1 MGKKRPFFEYKGFQ
15 GLFDAFNGGGRTD
28 YRSSHQYTPS
38 SETPRLPRSY
48 GGHRGRSH
56 GRHRSSHHSN
66 HRRGNY
72 QDSLVVAR
80 RRDYGRRGSRRRHS
94 VSSQDRR
101 HEKRRSRRGHSE
113 DEEDGR
119 RIPVARRRRRVL
131 DHGDFPAGLGA
142 SNRLAD
148 ESGDDVPLGYNAYD
162 TAARTVDP
170 EFSKRYARDVETG
183 RLPRSH
189 HSPDDDPDLALSHSR
204 RAHSEDGR
212 RSRFTGSPRGGRDE
226 GSFDDDSPPRHRRHT
241 HNGSHRNRRSRKRS
255 GIFSFFP
262 GGKSETASSYTA
274 EGSPR
279 YSKPYTEAHGRN
291 RKRHGIFRAGAAI
304 AAIVALVIAGRRV
317 QRWWRQ
323 NGQNEDEKS
332 DDASGHGAE
341 NGEQV
346 NEKQVAHGRR
356 PVGVRTTMYGPL
368 VKVPQNEAAIVEQ
381 GGKFKRKL
389 APGNNF
395 LVPGLERVAYT
406 HSLREAPVPIEPQ
419 QCYSRDNISVF
430 ADALMFIRVEDPVSA
445 SYEVHDLLRSMVML
459 ASATLKKEIGRLS
472 IDELFLDRV
481 GASDRIARTINQAA
495 RPWGVRCTR
504 FDLQDLDIPEE
515 VRMSIGRAAEAE
527 RLRRA
532 DILFSEGQREALIN
546 KAEGEMQAQ
555 IRMSQ
560 ARQLDIVNQSVGE
573 AHAIQERGEAIA
585 NAMRDIAEAVREP
598 GGEQAMRMRLV
609 EQYLNACAVA
619 KEAGEDGVP
628 YDPANVAAAMTN
640 AIGLLSALGDPSP
653 NVANPYI
660 VRPDPG
666 QGLGTAPMQ
675 GGHSVG
681 EHNVGEHDV
690 GEHDVGEHD
699 DDSGVYNYDGMNG
712 YGEDPHAG
720 SVVDERMSGSH
731 GQTNG
736 GLMSRNSSPADGS
749 FLNAQAYAYGKQA
762 SPTSSLQTGGVANM
776 GGFGSKL

>member
-15 GLFDAFNGGGRTD
+15 GFLDAFNGGAPSGTHSL
-28 YRSSHQYTPS
+28 YRYPPS
-38 SETPRLPRSY
+38 SETPRPPHSYRSY
-48 GGHRGRSH
+48 RDKNNRQHRP
-56 GRHRSSHHSN
+56 N
-66 HRRGNY
+66 HRRRNY

-80 RRDYGRRGSRRRHS
+80 KRDYGRRASTRRHS
-94 VSSQDRR
+94 LNPHDRR
-101 HEKRRSRRGHSE
+101 RAHRSSHLDYNQTEKDYPRRAL
-113 DEEDGR
+113 
-119 RIPVARRRRRVL
+119 PRRRPRVA

-142 SNRLAD
+142 SKRLAD
-148 ESGDDVPLGYNAYD
+148 DSADRAPLGYDAYD
-162 TAARTVDP
+162 VAARTVDP
-170 EFSKRYARDVETG
+170 DFSKKYAQDVETG
-183 RLPRSH
+183 RLPGAR
-189 HSPDDDPDLALSHSR
+189 HSPDPDIQDEVSHFR

-212 RSRFTGSPRGGRDE
+212 SRHTASIRRGRADLDSYDGT
-226 GSFDDDSPPRHRRHT
+226 SPPRRRRHT
-241 HNGSHRNRRSRKRS
+241 HNGSSKARRSRKRS
-255 GIFSFFP
+255 GIFSFFG
-262 GGKSETASSYTA
+262 GGKSETASSYSA
-274 EGSPR
+274 GGSPR
-279 YSKPYTEAHGRN
+279 YSKPYTEAHGRKK
-291 RKRHGIFRAGAAI
+291 KRHGIVRAGAAI
-304 AAIVALVIAGRRV
+304 AAIVALVIAGRRL

-323 NGQNEDEKS
+323 NGQEEDEKS
-332 DDASGHGAE
+332 DGGSGDAAE
-341 NGEQV
+341 NHEQEDEKLIA
-346 NEKQVAHGRR
+346 NERK
-356 PVGVRTTMYGPL
+356 PVGVRTSMYGPL

-419 QCYSRDNISVF
+419 QCFSRDNISVI

-445 SYEVHDLLRSMVML
+445 SYEVHDLLHSMVML
-459 ASATLKKEIGRLS
+459 AIATLKKEIGRLS

-481 GASDRIARTINQAA
+481 GASDRIARMINQAS

-504 FDLQDLDIPEE
+504 FDLQDLGIPEE

-560 ARQLDIVNQSVGE
+560 ARQMDIVNQAIGE

-585 NAMRDIAEAVREP
+585 NAMRDIAEAVKEP
-598 GGEQAMRMRLV
+598 GGEQAMRLRLA

-619 KEAGEDGVP
+619 KEAGKDGVA
-628 YDPANVAAAMTN
+628 YDPANVAAAMTH

-660 VRPDPG
+660 VRPATGHGVD
-666 QGLGTAPMQ
+666 APATT
-675 GGHSVG
+675 GD
-681 EHNVGEHDV
+681 HDSD
-690 GEHDVGEHD
+690 ERDNEAEA
-699 DDSGVYNYDGMNG
+699 YNYDEVNG
-712 YGEDPHAG
+712 YDKDPHAD
-720 SVVDERMSGSH
+720 SVVDERPNELH

-736 GLMSRNSSPADGS
+736 GLTSRNSSPAEGS
-749 FLNAQAYAYGKQA
+749 YLKPHVHDYDHQQP
-762 SPTSSLQTGGVANM
+762 SMTPTPRRGHANT
-776 GGFGSKL
+776 GGFGDRL